1 MLAPDFAL
9 LSDRLTPFL
18 ELFDY
23 LKSQEEEIETK
34 IVWLQSK
41 ERFKMAARTGTS
53 PMLAIIDDIFKVIIF
68 NFFLHG
74 TQNCV
79 EFFRPYYISVHWME
93 KKNTIVTPLKNGSLL
108 KSDRS
113 SVSFQNQLWGRE
125 EWYAVIQGNLTIVT
139 SRVVFVPNIT
149 CKLRYYW
156 LIQPVKFS
164 HLMLFV
170 NFRRVVSLCRR
181 VY

>member
-1 MLAPDFAL
+1 
-9 LSDRLTPFL
+9 
-18 ELFDY
+18 
-23 LKSQEEEIETK
+23 
-34 IVWLQSK
+34 
-41 ERFKMAARTGTS
+41 MAARTGTS
-53 PMLAIIDDIFKVIIF
+53 PMLAIIDDIFKIIIF

-93 KKNTIVTPLKNGSLL
+93 KKNTIVTPLKNGPFSEVIGALL
-108 KSDRS
+108 IFKINFER
-113 SVSFQNQLWGRE
+113 GRNGTLVFKE
-125 EWYAVIQGNLTIVT
+125 FNNSNNFKI

-156 LIQPVKFS
+156 LILQPVKFS
-164 HLMLFV
+164 HLTLFV

>member
-1 MLAPDFAL
+1 
-9 LSDRLTPFL
+9 
-18 ELFDY
+18 
-23 LKSQEEEIETK
+23 
-34 IVWLQSK
+34 
-41 ERFKMAARTGTS
+41 MAARTGTS

-113 SVSFQNQLWGRE
+113 SVSFQNQL
-125 EWYAVIQGNLTIVT
+125 
-139 SRVVFVPNIT
+139 
-149 CKLRYYW
+149 
-156 LIQPVKFS
+156 
-164 HLMLFV
+164 
-170 NFRRVVSLCRR
+170 
-181 VY
+181 

>member
-9 LSDRLTPFL
+9 LSDRLTPPL

-53 PMLAIIDDIFKVIIF
+53 PMLAIIDDIFKIIIF

-93 KKNTIVTPLKNGSLL
+93 KKHHCYATEEWSLL
-108 KSDRS
+108 RSDRS

-125 EWYAVIQGNLTIVT
+125 EWYAGIQGNLTIVT
-139 SRVVFVPNIT
+139 IL
-149 CKLRYYW
+149 KYHEWY
-156 LIQPVKFS
+156 
-164 HLMLFV
+164 
-170 NFRRVVSLCRR
+170 LCRISR
-181 VY
+181 ANYAIIG